1 MGNNLERNCARN
13 KHHNA
18 RLYKGEKQM
27 IVELEQEI
35 RKCLEIIKEQGYD
48 PYYEGKLAGL
58 EIAERLLE
66 GLEWAHKLME
76 GANK

>member
-1 MGNNLERNCARN
+1 
-13 KHHNA
+13 
-18 RLYKGEKQM
+18 M

-35 RKCLEIIKEQGYD
+35 SKCLEIIKQKDYD

-76 GANK
+76 GARK

>member
-1 MGNNLERNCARN
+1 
-13 KHHNA
+13 
-18 RLYKGEKQM
+18 M
-27 IVELEQEI
+27 IMELEQEI
-35 RKCLEIIKEQGYD
+35 SKCLEIIKQQNYD